1 MLDYKDIYR
10 QFNTQPN
17 EEQDISIADDTAR
30 SAEALE
36 DFLKKY
42 NDNESSREKS
52 KKTNRRIAVASLIA
66 SAIAA
71 ISGIVQLLLQLGLLG

>member
-1 MLDYKDIYR
+1 MLDYEDIFR

-17 EEQDISIADDTAR
+17 DGQDISIADDTAR

-52 KKTNRRIAVASLIA
+52 EKTNRWIAVASLIA

-71 ISGIVQLLLQLGLLG
+71 IVGIVQLLLQLG